1 MNKIVME
8 ITCLTFKDSCP
19 TQITDF
25 HMSLLVCHFRRLAS
39 FILRRKRK
47 HLKQQLK
54 AKNWQHHPPA
64 PCPSPPPLSLI
75 LTRRNSK
82 KGSNDK
88 TTTKGNVL
96 EKKESRDKDSPGR
109 QSRHKKSYLKM

>member
-8 ITCLTFKDSCP
+8 ITLTFKDSCP

-25 HMSLLVCHFRRLAS
+25 HMPLLVCHFRRLAS
-39 FILRRKRK
+39 FILQRKRK

-64 PCPSPPPLSLI
+64 PCPPPPFPHLNQ
-75 LTRRNSK
+75 TKFQEKVQRRDNHQRKCSRK
-82 KGSNDK
+82 KGKSRQRFSRK
-88 TTTKGNVL
+88 T
-96 EKKESRDKDSPGR
+96 
-109 QSRHKKSYLKM
+109 KSA